1 MGGGAGRRG
10 DTQRPLPLHP
20 EGKLRPR
27 KRIGLTRISQRRN
40 KTRTQGVPFPRVPAL
55 VELPRPGNFPI
66 SRLNS
71 SLGVTRSIGLK
82 QGPRRSWLFP
92 VNAGHRHPDLSPLL
106 TPQQLPG
113 WGGGPRS
120 SPTWPSPS
128 ADLSH
133 PEAVAAGIIISIL
146 QKMKLR
152 LREGGRLAQGCR
164 EGRAWKYWEWELEK
178 EATSCSA
185 SPR

>member
-1 MGGGAGRRG
+1 MRKTGRAFQMNGGGAGRRG

-27 KRIGLTRISQRRN
+27 KRISLTRISQRRN

-82 QGPRRSWLFP
+82 QGPQEELALPSECWAQTPRPEPTSYPTATARLGRRAQ
-92 VNAGHRHPDLSPLL
+92 V
-106 TPQQLPG
+106 
-113 WGGGPRS
+113 
-120 SPTWPSPS
+120 
-128 ADLSH
+128 LSH
-133 PEAVAAGIIISIL
+133 
-146 QKMKLR
+146 
-152 LREGGRLAQGCR
+152 LAFTFCR
-164 EGRAWKYWEWELEK
+164 
-178 EATSCSA
+178 SVS
-185 SPR
+185 S